1 VTEQAPDSISR
12 FVGDDPAAARQLRRS
27 LSILADEYAGQP
39 LGRQIAEV
47 LAGRRTMR
55 DLADDPEFASMAH
68 GGMRSFAEQWEAMTP
83 EERSRLVREG
93 EQAAQADT

>member
-1 VTEQAPDSISR
+1 
-12 FVGDDPAAARQLRRS
+12 
-27 LSILADEYAGQP
+27 
-39 LGRQIAEV
+39 
-47 LAGRRTMR
+47 MR